1 MADERVVIKIEVK
14 SDDRDI
20 DRTRRKLERLAGAR
34 DKDRTSRDRDS
45 KSKSKSDGLAS
56 RVRKTE
62 EKLGK
67 KSSDKI
73 ENVSRKYK
81 KSFDGYDKMI
91 RNTGGMMMKF
101 LSLSAKAVA
110 LDFLV
115 MGAAMIGVH
124 AAFAAGQ
131 MLMKGYKNVMSLA
144 AGAMAGFVIAAGT
157 VAAALREQQAAMYAF
172 SAKGVATEFGSGL
185 NQARMQMRAL
195 TMDADL
201 ASVGVENLAAA
212 YGEISK
218 NGKFTSASKETLKGL
233 MDFASAGMDMKEG
246 TKAAGSLIATLQ
258 DTKKSYSDVVS
269 AGKKFS
275 PQMKKA
281 LEEYEKSQGKKGGTK
296 EALTA
301 AITSGALAKLG
312 GVDGQFAAVSGT
324 LINTL
329 KGQMNMMKGLF
340 GDFGQ
345 QFLEPVKKESK
356 EVFEIM
362 RTALFRMSGDIADFG
377 KSGFIDK
384 ISVGAQK
391 LADLAVKLIRDYL
404 PNAIGIFERFGKF
417 WDKFKDGWN
426 GLLDGLRPL
435 IDGAK
440 VLENMIMNVFRPI
453 GDYIK
458 DSFGDFNQLIQDNAV
473 PLEEFGTNIGNL
485 IAKIMEYFGEA
496 RKLFFEALPFINKV
510 IKGFTSMI
518 ELFTSFLGKFMSLT
532 KALPGGMGGV
542 GSLMMMLGLAK
553 GMKNTK
559 GYFTTAQSKSG
570 IREVANMDVRAGT
583 IYVNGKPVAQYGPGG
598 RGGTAGPLTA
608 KSNAVNTVPGY
619 PRGGPFMGAPGTRGG
634 GGGGAGFASRG
645 GGASPL
651 ISKAERAKMRTDFGG
666 SVRRNSGPNGG
677 HLITSGPNK
686 GKEILTQNVRGK
698 NVQYMYGGAGKGAVD
713 ASQKSLT
720 GKIVRSGV
728 RVDGSQRMDG
738 NTKIV
743 TAAGRIIN
751 RRERFA
757 RFLGEGQR
765 HSAAGFGKDG
775 RPKTGLDRM
784 LGKNTGFG
792 GFIGRRADAY
802 RDKQV
807 KNSAYLGPMMMGG
820 GKGTPAGPSGPPI
833 NPSTGKPFGV
843 NTKTHQAWKLSSNAV
858 TGAGIGGNSRFTG
871 RLEKLDKKTG
881 EMKQTRLGKYRQGA
895 FYNNWMSPTSN
906 IGKDGPIQRGKI
918 GTFLQNQR
926 VNARNNRASRMGGAI
941 FGNENRKGFQGSA
954 AGSMG
959 TMMGLSMLANSGMVS
974 EKASGFLSAG
984 AMVGMMNPL
993 AGLAIGLGG
1002 TALTAE
1008 TAKGGALSGA
1018 GAGAA
1023 IGTMI
1028 NPVIGT
1034 AIGAIIGAG
1043 VGAIVG
1049 RANRIKK
1056 EKKQSKEAFESV
1068 FDNLV
1073 TNQLKIAQ
1081 QEMIASG
1088 FMGESALIGKHKVIN
1103 ANTDALTKKAGSMK
1117 PEEFAKYLTENSEN
1131 LGVGLT
1137 DEQKKAMAKRPGESV
1152 AVLENV
1158 GKKQTAQNHLMEI
1171 YQKRLK
1177 ELTAITGK
1185 TEQEIEQM
1193 AMTTGVDLFD
1203 ATKDFTKQMEDLGV
1217 STLKTREQLRGLQ
1230 MDMALKGLEVFQK
1243 KVDELKLPEIL
1254 DEQARAFGDL
1264 QRSVKGNVNDEQ
1276 LATFMSDFMPNFLTF
1291 AGGGLQGLIEA
1302 KAQFGKGGKAFTQ
1315 VDAEGNKGNFYGM
1328 EEKFTTGATGGLIQ
1342 EYIDKG
1348 IKDGGLAQGANINA
1362 QLMKTGV
1369 GADAFRIDST
1379 KFADALQRME
1389 PEKAMDLTTMLESGK
1404 FFAGLDME
1412 NLTEADFRNRLAEMG
1427 MDPSTLGITARAKDD
1442 ELGIIIAD
1450 LPVELRDTY
1459 GEIINMFGTFFD
1471 TRDSTKPDWYTVEF
1485 AKKIAEGGDT
1495 RSPRGK
1501 GIGDTTSSRLSQTL
1515 GRHSQMDGMLAGK
1528 RTMTSAYR
1536 TTGLGSINS
1545 DHVTGRAY
1553 DLVGAN
1559 LGAYQRLA
1567 TANGGFAEF
1576 HGYGGT
1582 RHLHV
1587 VPGGGPYG
1595 DTGYPAK
1602 TSTAP
1607 AMGAGG
1613 GGGISINMNVTGGSN
1628 ASAEEIATIAVLKMK
1643 TQIDNVRQRS

>member
-34 DKDRTSRDRDS
+34 DRDH

-56 RVRKTE
+56 RARKTE
-62 EKLGK
+62 EKLARTGH
-67 KSSDKI
+67 KSMES
-73 ENVSRKYK
+73 VSRKYK

-91 RNTGGMMMKF
+91 KMTGGMMMKF
-101 LSLSAKAVA
+101 LALSAKAVA
-110 LDFLV
+110 LEFAV

-131 MLMKGYKNVMSLA
+131 MIMRGYKNVMSLA

-218 NGKFTSASKETLKGL
+218 NSKFTSASKETLKGL

-258 DTKKSYSDVVS
+258 DTKKSYADVVS

-281 LEEYEKSQGKKGGTK
+281 LEEYEKTKGKKGGTK

-301 AITSGALAKLG
+301 AITSGELAKLG
-312 GVDGQFAAVSGT
+312 GVDGQFEAVSGT

-329 KGQMNMMKGLF
+329 KGQLTMMRGLF

-345 QFLEPVKKESK
+345 QFLEPVKKEAR

-362 RTALFRMSGDIADFG
+362 RTSLFRMSGDIADFG

-384 ISVGAQK
+384 ISVVVQK
-391 LADLAVKLIRDYL
+391 VADLSVRLIRDYL

-435 IDGAK
+435 IDGAE
-440 VLENMIMNVFRPI
+440 VLENMVMNIFRPI
-453 GDYIK
+453 GTYLK
-458 DSFGDFNQLIQDNAV
+458 DSFGEFNQLVQDNAI

-485 IAKIMEYFGEA
+485 ITKVMEYFGEA

-510 IKGFTSMI
+510 IQGFTSLI
-518 ELFTSFLGKFMSLT
+518 ELFTSFLGKFMSVT
-532 KALPGGMGGV
+532 KALPGGLGGA
-542 GSLMMMLGLAK
+542 GSLMMLIGLAR

-559 GYFTTAQSKSG
+559 GYFQRVNSRSG
-570 IREVANMDVRAGT
+570 IREVADMSVRAGVVN
-583 IYVNGKPVAQYGPGG
+583 INGKPVAQYGARG
-598 RGGTAGPLTA
+598 GGTAGPLTA
-608 KSNAVNTVPGY
+608 KSNAINTSPGY
-619 PRGGPFMGAPGTRGG
+619 RGGPYMGPPGTRGG
-634 GGGGAGFASRG
+634 SGGGGAGFASRG
-645 GGASPL
+645 GGASPP

-698 NVQYMYGGAGKGAVD
+698 SVQYMYGGRGTGRENY
-713 ASQKSLT
+713 SQKNLNGISY
-720 GKIVRSGV
+720 KSGV
-728 RVDGSQRMDG
+728 TVAGDQRMKG

-743 TAAGRIIN
+743 DATGRIMN
-751 RRERFA
+751 RREQFA
-757 RFLGEGQR
+757 RFVGEGQT
-765 HSAAGFGKDG
+765 HGASGFRKDG
-775 RPKTGLDRM
+775 TPKTLFDRM
-784 LGKNTGFG
+784 LGKNTGVG
-792 GFIGRRADAY
+792 GFVGRRADAY
-802 RDKQV
+802 RDRQV
-807 KNSAYLGPMMMGG
+807 ANSKYL
-820 GKGTPAGPSGPPI
+820 GPSGPPI
-833 NPSTGKPFGV
+833 NPKTGKPF
-843 NTKTHQAWKLSSNAV
+843 TPSSKTYKAWQLSSTKAYGQG
-858 TGAGIGGNSRFTG
+858 TFDPNS
-871 RLEKLDKKTG
+871 LK
-881 EMKQTRLGKYRQGA
+881 GKYINSK
-895 FYNNWMSPTSN
+895 FYNNWMAPGSALKGPPQPGN
-906 IGKDGPIQRGKI
+906 GPLGKLRG
-918 GTFLQNQR
+918 R
-926 VNARNNRASRMGGAI
+926 VQDMRLNARDTRGNSRLGGAI

-984 AMVGMMNPL
+984 SMIGMYNPL
-993 AGLAIGLGG
+993 AGLAVGLGG

-1008 TAKGGALSGA
+1008 TAGGGALAGA

-1028 NPVIGT
+1028 APGFGT
-1034 AIGAIIGAG
+1034 AAGAIIGAA
-1043 VGAIVG
+1043 VGGLMG
-1049 RANRIKK
+1049 RANKIKK
-1056 EKKQSKEAFESV
+1056 EKKESKEAFEGV
-1068 FDNLV
+1068 FDQLI
-1073 TNQLKIAQ
+1073 TNQLGVAQ
-1081 QEMIASG
+1081 QEMLASG
-1088 FMGESALIGKHKVIN
+1088 FTGDSALIKRGKSMNVNI
-1103 ANTDALTKKAGSMK
+1103 DALMAKASSMSA
-1117 PEEFAKYLTENSEN
+1117 EDFAKYLTDNAED
-1131 LGVGLT
+1131 LGVDLT
-1137 DEQKKAMAKRPGESV
+1137 SEQIKAMEKRPGESA
-1152 AVLENV
+1152 AVLTEV
-1158 GKKQTAQNHLMEI
+1158 GKKQTATNHLMEI
-1171 YQKRLK
+1171 YQKRLT
-1177 ELTAITGK
+1177 ELMAMTGK
-1185 TEQEIEQM
+1185 TEQEIELM

-1203 ATKDFTKQMEDLGV
+1203 ATKDFTKQMEELGV
-1217 STLKTREQLRGLQ
+1217 ATLKTREQLRGVQ

-1264 QRSVKGNVNDEQ
+1264 QFAAGGDVSDEQ

-1302 KAQFGKGGKAFTQ
+1302 RSQFGVGGKAFTQ
-1315 VDAEGNKGNFYGM
+1315 VDAAGNKGNFYGM
-1328 EEKFTTGATGGLIQ
+1328 ENEFVNSGTGVMVQ
-1342 EYIDKG
+1342 DYINKG
-1348 IKDGGLAQGANINA
+1348 IRDGGLAQGANINA
-1362 QLMKTGV
+1362 QLLKTGV
-1369 GADAFRIDST
+1369 GADAFRIDAN
-1379 KFADALQRME
+1379 KFAAELAQMD
-1389 PEKAMDLTTMLESGK
+1389 PEKAMDLTSKLESGD
-1404 FFAGLDME
+1404 FFAGLDLD
-1412 NLTEADFRNRLAEMG
+1412 NLTQDDFRNRLAQFG
-1427 MDPSTLGITARAKDD
+1427 MDPSAIGITARAKDD
-1442 ELGIIIAD
+1442 ELGIVID
-1450 LPVELRDTY
+1450 NLPEELRTTY
-1459 GEIINMFGTFFD
+1459 GAIIEMFGTFFD
-1471 TRDSTKPDWYTVEF
+1471 TRDSTKPEWMTDKF
-1485 AKKIAEGGDT
+1485 IKKIAEESDT
-1495 RSPRGK
+1495 SSPRGK
-1501 GIGDTTSSRLSQTL
+1501 GIGDTTSSRLGRTM
-1515 GRHSQMDGMLAGK
+1515 GRHSAMDGMLTGK
-1528 RTMTSAYR
+1528 RTVTSAYR
-1536 TTGLGSINS
+1536 ATGLGSINS

-1607 AMGAGG
+1607 AMGAGD
-1613 GGGISINMNVTGGSN
+1613 GGGISINMNVTGGPN
-1628 ASAEEIATIAVLKMK
+1628 ASAEEIATIAVHKMK
-1643 TQIDNVRQRS
+1643 TQIDNLRQRS

>member
-34 DKDRTSRDRDS
+34 DRDR

-56 RVRKTE
+56 RARKTE
-62 EKLGK
+62 DKLARTGH
-67 KSSDKI
+67 KSMES
-73 ENVSRKYK
+73 VSRKYK
-81 KSFDGYDKMI
+81 KSFDSYDKMI
-91 RNTGGMMMKF
+91 KMTGGMMMKF
-101 LSLSAKAVA
+101 LAMSAKAVA
-110 LDFLV
+110 LEFAV

-131 MLMKGYKNVMSLA
+131 MIMRGYKNVMSLA
-144 AGAMAGFVIAAGT
+144 AGAMASFVIAAGT

-218 NGKFTSASKETLKGL
+218 NSKFTSASKETLKGL

-258 DTKKSYSDVVS
+258 DTKKSYADVVS

-281 LEEYEKSQGKKGGTK
+281 LEEYEKTKGKKGGTK

-301 AITSGALAKLG
+301 AITSGELAKLG
-312 GVDGQFAAVSGT
+312 GVDGQFEAVSGT

-329 KGQMNMMKGLF
+329 KGQLTMMRGLF

-345 QFLEPVKKESK
+345 QFLEPVKKEAR

-362 RTALFRMSGDIADFG
+362 RTSLFRMSGDIADFG

-384 ISVGAQK
+384 ISVVVQK
-391 LADLAVKLIRDYL
+391 VADLSVRLIRDYL
-404 PNAIGIFERFGKF
+404 PNAVGIFERFGKF
-417 WDKFKDGWN
+417 WDRFKDGWN
-426 GLLDGLRPL
+426 AMLDGLRPL
-435 IDGAK
+435 IAGAK
-440 VLENMIMNVFRPI
+440 VLENMVMNIFRPI
-453 GDYIK
+453 GTYLK
-458 DSFGDFNQLIQDNAV
+458 DSFGEFNQLVQDNAI

-485 IAKIMEYFGEA
+485 ITKVMEYFGEA

-510 IKGFTSMI
+510 IQGFTSMI

-532 KALPGGMGGV
+532 KALPGGMGGA
-542 GSLMMMLGLAK
+542 GSLMMLIGLAR

-559 GYFTTAQSKSG
+559 GYFTRDQSRSG
-570 IREVANMDVRAGT
+570 IREVADMSVRAGVVN
-583 IYVNGKPVAQYGPGG
+583 INGKPVAQYGPKGS
-598 RGGTAGPLTA
+598 GGTAGPLTA
-608 KSNAVNTVPGY
+608 KSNTINTMPGY
-619 PRGGPFMGAPGTRGG
+619 RGGPYMGPPGTRGG
-634 GGGGAGFASRG
+634 SGGGGTGLASRG
-645 GGASPL
+645 AGSAPL
-651 ISKAERAKMRTDFGG
+651 TKADRTQMRSQFGG
-666 SVRRNSGPNGG
+666 SVRAGSGPNGG

-698 NVQYMYGGAGKGAVD
+698 SVQYMYGGRGTGRENY
-713 ASQKSLT
+713 SQKNLNGVSY
-720 GKIVRSGV
+720 KSGV
-728 RVDGSQRMDG
+728 TVAGDQRMKG

-743 TAAGRIIN
+743 DATGRIIT
-751 RRERFA
+751 RREQLA
-757 RFLGEGQR
+757 RSVGEGQT
-765 HSAAGFGKDG
+765 HGASGFRRDG
-775 RPKTGLDRM
+775 TPKTMFDRM
-784 LGKNTGFG
+784 LGKNTGVG
-792 GFIGRRADAY
+792 GFVGGRADAY
-802 RDKQV
+802 RDRMVNKS
-807 KNSAYLGPMMMGG
+807 KYL
-820 GKGTPAGPSGPPI
+820 GPSGPPI
-833 NPSTGKPFGV
+833 NPKTGKPF
-843 NTKTHQAWKLSSNAV
+843 TPSSKTYKAWKLSSNAAYGPG
-858 TGAGIGGNSRFTG
+858 TYDPTS
-871 RLEKLDKKTG
+871 
-881 EMKQTRLGKYRQGA
+881 MKGKYLNSKL
-895 FYNNWMSPTSN
+895 YNNWLSPKSD
-906 IGKDGPIQRGKI
+906 IGSKGGPLQRGRV

-926 VNARNNRASRMGGAI
+926 LNSRDARASRLGGAI
-941 FGNENRKGFQGSA
+941 FGNESRKGFQGSA

-984 AMVGMMNPL
+984 SMIGMMNPL
-993 AGLAIGLGG
+993 AGLAVGLGG

-1008 TAKGGALSGA
+1008 TAKGGAVAGA

-1028 NPVIGT
+1028 APGFGT
-1034 AIGAIIGAG
+1034 AAGAIIGAA
-1043 VGAIVG
+1043 VGGLMG
-1049 RANRIKK
+1049 RVNRIKK

-1068 FDNLV
+1068 FDQLV
-1073 TNQLKIAQ
+1073 TKQLGIAQ

-1088 FMGESALIGKHKVIN
+1088 FRGESALIKTN
-1103 ANTDALTKKAGSMK
+1103 TRSQANQQFLTDKAASMS
-1117 PEEFAKYLTENSEN
+1117 EADFAKYLTDNADD
-1131 LGVGLT
+1131 LGVNLT
-1137 DEQKKAMAKRPGESV
+1137 TEQKDAMKKTPGES
-1152 AVLENV
+1152 AKVLQDV
-1158 GKKQTAQNHLMEI
+1158 GKKQMAQNHLMEI

-1203 ATKDFTKQMEDLGV
+1203 ATKDFTKQMEELGV
-1217 STLKTREQLRGLQ
+1217 ATLKTREQLRGVQ
-1230 MDMALKGLEVFQK
+1230 MDLALKGLEVFQK
-1243 KVDELKLPEIL
+1243 RVDELKLPEIL

-1264 QRSVKGNVNDEQ
+1264 QRSVGGDVNEEQ
-1276 LATFMSDFMPNFLTF
+1276 LATFMSDFMPNFLTYV
-1291 AGGGLQGLIEA
+1291 GGGFQGLLEA
-1302 KAQFGKGGKAFTQ
+1302 KKQFGVGGKAFTQ
-1315 VDAEGNKGNFYGM
+1315 IDEKGNKGNFYGM
-1328 EEKFTTGATGGLIQ
+1328 EEKFTTGATGQLVQ
-1342 EYIDKG
+1342 NYINDG
-1348 IKDGGLAQGANINA
+1348 IMNAGKEQGGNINA
-1362 QLMKTGV
+1362 QLLKSGP
-1369 GADAFRIDST
+1369 GADAFRIDSGM
-1379 KFADALQRME
+1379 FADAM
-1389 PEKAMDLTTMLESGK
+1389 AGMDPDKGAALASALESGT

-1412 NLTEADFRNRLAEMG
+1412 TLTKEQFADRLNTYG
-1427 MDPSTLGITARAKDD
+1427 MDSGLVGLQDRAKND
-1442 ELGIIIAD
+1442 ELGMIID
-1450 LPVELRDTY
+1450 GLPTELKDSY
-1459 GEIINMFGTFFD
+1459 GAIIEMFGTFFD
-1471 TRDSTKPDWYTVEF
+1471 TRDSSRPDWYTVEF
-1485 AKKIAEGGDT
+1485 AKAIADGKLDT
-1495 RSPRGK
+1495 SSPRGK
-1501 GIGDTTSSRLSQTL
+1501 GIGDTTSSRLGRTMD
-1515 GRHSQMDGMLAGK
+1515 RHSAMDGMLTGK

-1536 TTGLGSINS
+1536 TTQLGSTNS

-1607 AMGAGG
+1607 AMASGG
-1613 GGGISINMNVTGGSN
+1613 GQGISINMNVTGGPN
-1628 ASAEEIATIAVLKMK
+1628 ASAEEIATIAVRKMK
-1643 TQIDNVRQRS
+1643 NQIDNIRQRS

>member
-56 RVRKTE
+56 RVRKTDD
-62 EKLGK
+62 KLARAGH
-67 KSSDKI
+67 KSMDS
-73 ENVSRKYK
+73 VSRKYK

-91 RNTGGMMMKF
+91 KMTGGMMMKF

-110 LDFLV
+110 LDFLA

-131 MLMKGYKNVMSLA
+131 MLMRGYKNVMSLA

-329 KGQMNMMKGLF
+329 KGQMNMMRGLF

-345 QFLEPVKKESK
+345 QFLEPVKKEAR

-391 LADLAVKLIRDYL
+391 LADLSVKLIRDYL
-404 PNAIGIFERFGKF
+404 PNAVGIFERFGKF
-417 WDKFKDGWN
+417 WEKFKDGWD
-426 GLLDGLRPL
+426 GMLDGLRPL

-440 VLENMIMNVFRPI
+440 VLENMVMNIFRPI
-453 GDYIK
+453 GAYLK
-458 DSFGDFNQLIQDNAV
+458 DSFGEFNRLIQDNAV

-485 IAKIMEYFGEA
+485 ITKIMEYFGEA

-510 IKGFTSMI
+510 IQGFTSMI

-532 KALPGGMGGV
+532 KALPGGMGGA
-542 GSLMMMLGLAK
+542 GSLMMLIGLAR

-559 GYFTTAQSKSG
+559 GYFSRANSRSG
-570 IREVANMDVRAGT
+570 IREVADMSVRAGVVN
-583 IYVNGKPVAQYGPGG
+583 INGKPVAQYGPKGG
-598 RGGTAGPLTA
+598 GGTAGPLTA
-608 KSNAVNTVPGY
+608 KSNAINTMPGY
-619 PRGGPFMGAPGTRGG
+619 RGGPYMSPPGTRGG
-634 GGGGAGFASRG
+634 GSGGSGFASRG

-651 ISKAERAKMRTDFGG
+651 ISKAERAKMKSDFGG

-728 RVDGSQRMDG
+728 RVEGDQRMNG

-743 TAAGRIIN
+743 SAAGRIIN

-807 KNSAYLGPMMMGG
+807 KNSSYLGPMMMPG

-833 NPSTGKPFGV
+833 NPGTGKPYGKG
-843 NTKTHQAWKLSSNAV
+843 TKTYKAWQLSSTKAYGQG
-858 TGAGIGGNSRFTG
+858 TFDPKSLKGRYINS
-871 RLEKLDKKTG
+871 K
-881 EMKQTRLGKYRQGA
+881 
-895 FYNNWMSPTSN
+895 FYNNYMAPGSALVGPPQPGSGPL
-906 IGKDGPIQRGKI
+906 GKLRGR
-918 GTFLQNQR
+918 FQDMRL
-926 VNARNNRASRMGGAI
+926 NARDTRGSSRLGGAI

-984 AMVGMMNPL
+984 SMVGMMNPL

-1008 TAKGGALSGA
+1008 TAKGGAVAGA

-1028 NPVIGT
+1028 APGFGT
-1034 AIGAIIGAG
+1034 AAGAIIGAA
-1043 VGAIVG
+1043 VGGLMG
-1049 RANRIKK
+1049 RVNRIKK
-1056 EKKQSKEAFESV
+1056 EKKEAKAGFESV
-1068 FDNLV
+1068 FDQLV
-1073 TNQLKIAQ
+1073 TDNLGVAQ

-1088 FMGESALIGKHKVIN
+1088 FKGESALIKSNARGN
-1103 ANTDALTKKAGSMK
+1103 ANQKFLADKAAGMSA
-1117 PEEFAKYLTENSEN
+1117 EDFATYLTDNASDMGVN
-1131 LGVGLT
+1131 LT
-1137 DEQKKAMAKRPGESV
+1137 TEQKDAMKKTPGES
-1152 AVLENV
+1152 AKVLQDV

-1203 ATKDFTKQMEDLGV
+1203 ATKDFTKQMEELGV
-1217 STLKTREQLRGLQ
+1217 ATLKTREQLRGIQ
-1230 MDMALKGLEVFQK
+1230 MDLALKGLEVFQK
-1243 KVDELKLPEIL
+1243 RVDELKLPEIL

-1264 QRSVKGNVNDEQ
+1264 QRSLDGNVSEEQ

-1291 AGGGLQGLIEA
+1291 VGGGFQGLLEA
-1302 KAQFGKGGKAFTQ
+1302 KKQFGVGGKAFSQ
-1315 VDAEGNKGNFYGM
+1315 VDEKGNKGNFYGM
-1328 EEKFTTGATGGLIQ
+1328 EEKFTTGSGGQMVQTMIN
-1342 EYIDKG
+1342 DG
-1348 IKDGGLAQGANINA
+1348 IMNAGKEQGGNINA
-1362 QLMKTGV
+1362 QLLKSGP
-1369 GADAFRIDST
+1369 GADAFRIDSNM
-1379 KFADALQRME
+1379 FSSAL
-1389 PEKAMDLTTMLESGK
+1389 AGMDSDKGASLVSALESGT
-1404 FFAGLDME
+1404 FFDGLDME
-1412 NLTEADFRNRLAEMG
+1412 TLTKEQFADRLNTYG
-1427 MDPSTLGITARAKDD
+1427 MDSGLVGLTDRAKND
-1442 ELGIIIAD
+1442 ELGMIID
-1450 LPVELRDTY
+1450 GLPTELKDSY
-1459 GEIINMFGTFFD
+1459 GAIIEMFGTFFD
-1471 TRDSTKPDWYTVEF
+1471 TRDGDRPDWYTVEF
-1485 AKKIAEGGDT
+1485 AKAVADGKLDT
-1495 RSPRGK
+1495 SSPRGK
-1501 GIGDTTSSRLSQTL
+1501 GIGDTTSSRLGQTM
-1515 GRHSQMDGMLAGK
+1515 GRHSAMDGMLTGK

-1536 TTGLGSINS
+1536 TTKLGSINS

-1587 VPGGGPYG
+1587 VPGSGPYG

-1607 AMGAGG
+1607 AMASGG
-1613 GGGISINMNVTGGSN
+1613 GEGISINMNVTGGPN
-1628 ASAEEIATIAVLKMK
+1628 ASAEEIATIAVRKMK
-1643 TQIDNVRQRS
+1643 TQIDNIRQRS